1 MSIQSEITR
10 IQNGRDASFT
20 AVENKGVTVPAG
32 STIDDLPDL
41 IALINQGSGTIIED
55 ALGYYLDQN
64 NGYIV
69 VVGGS
74 TVMTEETVSTD
85 GAVTKALDVN
95 TICHFTGD
103 LTSLTITLTPTTN
116 LAQYHFDFI
125 SGSTAPTLTMPN
137 TVTMPDGFSVSAN
150 RHYEIS
156 ILNNLASVD
165 SWAIPEEEEES

>member
-10 IQNGRDASFT
+10 ISNKRDASFT

-41 IALINQGSGTIIED
+41 IDAISQGSGTIISD
-55 ALGYYLDQN
+55 PLGYYLDQSG
-64 NGYIV
+64 GYIV

-103 LTSLTITLTPTTN
+103 LTSLTITLTAPSSGI
-116 LAQYHFDFI
+116 AQYHFDFI
-125 SGSTAPTLTMPN
+125 SGATAPTLTMPN
-137 TVTMPDGFSVSAN
+137 TVTMPDGFSVSAD

-156 ILNNLASVD
+156 ILNNLASVK
-165 SWAIPEEEEES
+165 SWAIPEVAS